1 MTIAAALLV
10 ASFFIGVSAVL
21 PVVGFYFIALLVAAA
36 QILDSR
42 LEKRS
47 RGQPPKRPA
56 QRGQA
61 LEVSAM
67 AGSAILSPKSAEMS
81 VPVACLIIELSSASG
96 GH

>member
-1 MTIAAALLV
+1 VNSDVGQGAATSNKVVKAGTCVTIAAALLV

-67 AGSAILSPKSAEMS
+67 AGSAMI
-81 VPVACLIIELSSASG
+81 
-96 GH
+96 